1 MITRLVRA
9 MAWLYLAALVF
20 LTLSSPSFR
29 PETGIPHNLEHL
41 AAFGVF
47 GLLFSIGYRSRCLFV
62 LLAGVS
68 FTAVLEVLQVWVPGR
83 HARWIDF
90 AMDASGFCIGVGVGL
105 VVARVREQLKT
116 Q

>member
-9 MAWLYLAALVF
+9 IAWLYAAALAF
-20 LTLSSPSFR
+20 LTVCPPGVRF
-29 PETGIPHNLEHL
+29 ETIMPHDLEHL

-68 FTAVLEVLQVWVPGR
+68 FTTVLEVLQVWVPGR

-105 VVARVREQLKT
+105 VISRVREQLT
-116 Q
+116 AQ

>member
-9 MAWLYLAALVF
+9 IVWLYAAALAF
-20 LTLSSPSFR
+20 FTLCPPSVRF
-29 PETGIPHNLEHL
+29 ETAMPHDLEHL

-47 GLLFSIGYRSRCLFV
+47 GLLLSIGYRSRYLFV
-62 LLAGVS
+62 LLGGVS
-68 FTAVLEVLQVWVPGR
+68 FTAVLEVLQVWAPDR

-90 AMDASGFCIGVGVGL
+90 AMDASVFCIGVGVGL
-105 VVARVREQLKT
+105 VISRVREQLSA